1 MTSETKGI
9 RRFWFFTPSEAVILL
24 AILASLLS
32 AVVIK
37 IVQRTRPAGRG
48 ITVAA
53 GSQDFR
59 HRINLN
65 TATQQELLLVP
76 GIGVA
81 RAQKIIEYRRKQGRF
96 EMVSDLARVD
106 GFTRKLA
113 AQLAQYL
120 YVEPRDGGEAR

>member
-1 MTSETKGI
+1 MSSEKKGI
-9 RRFWFFTPSEAVILL
+9 KRFWLFSPSEAVILL
-24 AILASLLS
+24 IVLATLLS
-32 AVVIK
+32 AVTVRIL
-37 IVQRTRPAGRG
+37 QRTRPAGQG
-48 ITVAA
+48 MTVAT
-53 GSQDFR
+53 GNQDFR

-76 GIGVA
+76 GIGTA

-96 EMVSDLARVD
+96 EMVDDLARVD

-120 YVEPRDGGEAR
+120 YVDPQDRSEAR

>member
-1 MTSETKGI
+1 MAPETHGI

-24 AILASLLS
+24 VIVAGLLS

-37 IVQRTRPAGRG
+37 IVQRTRPAGQG
-48 ITVAA
+48 MTVATER
-53 GSQDFR
+53 QDFS

-106 GFTRKLA
+106 GFTQKLA
-113 AQLAQYL
+113 AQLARYL
-120 YVEPRDGGEAR
+120 YVEPRDGGEAQ